1 MPAYNDALKKCSEHC
16 AFGTFLEEALRG
28 RFFCGLRNKSTQK
41 KLRADKNLTWISA
54 VEIAL
59 AMEITDRQANNF
71 RNAPSESEINY
82 VKPPLASREWKERIK
97 PCFRCG
103 DNHMPQNCRFKNLN
117 CWYCKAKGHI
127 ARVCRKNWHPL
138 HKPIL
143 SRIKENTKYNTW
155 RTVTCRKIKRKS

>member
-82 VKPPLASREWKERIK
+82 VKPPLASRE
-97 PCFRCG
+97 
-103 DNHMPQNCRFKNLN
+103 
-117 CWYCKAKGHI
+117 
-127 ARVCRKNWHPL
+127 
-138 HKPIL
+138 
-143 SRIKENTKYNTW
+143 
-155 RTVTCRKIKRKS
+155 